1 MEHLMFFFVRIFFKE
16 MIKNHKK
23 NIIGLFETLE
33 TTWQELTINLIE
45 LLDQYGLRNTII
57 TYFIKMKASRR
68 Q

>member
-1 MEHLMFFFVRIFFKE
+1 